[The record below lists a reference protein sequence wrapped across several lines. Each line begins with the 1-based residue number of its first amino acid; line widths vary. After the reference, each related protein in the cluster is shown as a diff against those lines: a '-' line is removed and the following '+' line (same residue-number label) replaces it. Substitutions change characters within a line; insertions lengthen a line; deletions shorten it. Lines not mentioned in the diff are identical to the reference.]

1 MVIEEVY
8 SMARVYYSSTI
19 IVNQDINIFND
30 MVGHKISE
38 WQSEGYFVEVQF
50 SANNNQVVALLL
62 KYKEV

>member
-1 MVIEEVY
+1 
-8 SMARVYYSSTI
+8 MARVYYSSTI

-50 SANNNQVVALLL
+50 STNNNQVAALLL

>member
-1 MVIEEVY
+1 
-8 SMARVYYSSTI
+8 MARVYYSSTI